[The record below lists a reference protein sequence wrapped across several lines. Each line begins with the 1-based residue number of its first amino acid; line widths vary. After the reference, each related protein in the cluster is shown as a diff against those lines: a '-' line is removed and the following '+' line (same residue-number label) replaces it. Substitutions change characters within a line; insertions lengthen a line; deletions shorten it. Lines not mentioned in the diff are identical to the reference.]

1 LRSRRIRLFN
11 SNAKGKEIMN
21 SRMLTCITS
30 MILLAPL
37 GTPLAVQAQPEHH
50 PNQTHYLVKDLGT
63 LGGTAGVAEGISDR
77 GWVVGDAN
85 LAGDQSGHAF
95 LWRDGVMTD
104 LGTLGGLNSQEQ
116 WPVKDNRGL
125 IVGDAET
132 SAMDPFNEDFCGFD
146 ANSSVPPTGLICLGF
161 LWHDGVMT
169 ALPTLGGNNAQ
180 ALGVNNR
187 GQVVG
192 MAETGIQDANCA
204 APQVFD
210 VEAVIWG
217 PQKGVIHE
225 LPPLPGDASSWAT
238 GINDREQVVGVSGNC
253 VSPNFNAGGGVPQH
267 GVIWENGAAMDLGNL
282 GGTLSTFPWAINSK
296 GQAVGKAYIA
306 GDIYIHTF
314 LWEKGVIKDLGVIPG
329 DVISGAFGLNDR
341 GEVVG
346 GSCDQNFNCRA
357 YLWQDGLMT
366 DINTLVKPGSTPLYL
381 VFGNDINS
389 QGEIAAYAFDQSH
402 GEFHAALAIPC
413 DEKHAGNQACNDD
426 SQGTIAATER
436 PRVVLPENVRQH
448 LRKRLGF
455 SNFTLSR

>member
-1 LRSRRIRLFN
+1 MKSTI
-11 SNAKGKEIMN
+11 S
-21 SRMLTCITS
+21 TCIT
-30 MILLAPL
+30 A
-37 GTPLAVQAQPEHH
+37 LAVFAALAAPIQFVAQDQQDHQKK
-50 PNQTHYLVKDLGT
+50 QTYYFVKDLGS
-63 LGGTAGVAEGISDR
+63 LGGSGGVAEGISNR

-85 LAGDQSGHAF
+85 LAGDQSEHAF

-104 LGTLGGLNSQEQ
+104 LGALGGLNSQEQ

-125 IVGDAET
+125 IVGAAET
-132 SAMDPFNEDFCGFD
+132 SVMDPFTEDFCGFD
-146 ANSSVPPTGLICLGF
+146 TNSGVPPTGLICLGF
-161 LWHDGVMT
+161 LWHEEVMT

-210 VEAVIWG
+210 VEAVVWG

-238 GINDREQVVGVSGNC
+238 GINDGEQVVGLSGNC
-253 VSPNFNAGGGVPQH
+253 VSPNFNAPGATVPQH

-296 GQAVGKAYIA
+296 GQAVGQAYIA
-306 GDIYIHTF
+306 GDVYIHTF

-389 QGEIAAYAFDQSH
+389 QGEIAAYAFDQSN
-402 GEFHAALAIPC
+402 GEFHAAVAIPC
-413 DEKHAGNQACNDD
+413 DEEHADNQACSDD
-426 SQGTIAATER
+426 SQGTSAATGG
-436 PRVVLPENVRQH
+436 PRATLPENVRKQ
-448 LRKRLGF
+448 LSKRLGF
-455 SNFTLSR
+455 GRFAAGLTRPH